1 MRNRLCEYCG
11 KPTWSARTY
20 HRMCLI
26 DDVYDCILNGKPLT
40 SKLGG
45 RLYACGLS
53 AKEIKKD
60 VEEDKMGRIK

>member
-11 KPTWSARTY
+11 KPVKDGKTY
-20 HRMCLI
+20 HKMCLI
-26 DDVYDCILNGKPLT
+26 DDVYECIRNGNPLT
-40 SKLGG
+40 SKQGG

-60 VEEDKMGRIK
+60 VVEDKMGRIK

>member
-11 KPTWSARTY
+11 TPVKDGKTY
-20 HRMCLI
+20 HKMCLI
-26 DDVYDCILNGKPLT
+26 DDVYECILNGKAMT
-40 SKLGG
+40 TQQGG